1 MAQCDYQN
9 IQFHICDT
17 SSSTRDVIGASRS
30 LLHPCIN
37 LFLYSFMVKTEA
49 IISANKSQ
57 FSPSSLVSGTALA
70 VSCVGIPY
78 PEAARRSVRF
88 HSAGTTLGALR
99 TALRA
104 LSHTRNDHM
113 FDTLVANMMQQVS
126 SRAGGNQGTES
137 LGNARTIVH
146 Y

>member
-88 HSAGTTLGALR
+88 NSAGTTVGALR

-104 LSHTRNDHM
+104 LSHMRYDQT
-113 FDTLVANMMQQVS
+113 FDTQFVNMMQQVS
-126 SRAGGNQGTES
+126 SRAGGEQVSGS
-137 LGNARTIVH
+137 LEKARTIVH